1 MRPAM
6 TKNRD
11 LKTGQGKAYDV
22 GYGKPPKATQFKK
35 GQTGNSGGRPR
46 KKETKGIDVI
56 SVIEQPISVTIDGA
70 KRSMQPYEAGVRQLT
85 RRALQEK
92 KTRALIDLLK
102 LFEANGC
109 FEPPEKAQRGGVIFA
124 PKDISPAD

>member
-1 MRPAM
+1 M

-35 GQTGNSGGRPR
+35 GQSGNSGGRPR
-46 KKETKGIDVI
+46 KKETERIDVI
-56 SVIEQPISVTIDGA
+56 SVIEQPISVKIDGA
-70 KRSMQPYEAGVRQLT
+70 KRSMHPYDAGVRQLT
-85 RRALQEK
+85 RRALQER

-102 LFEANGC
+102 LFEAHGL
-109 FEPPEKAQRGGVIFA
+109 FEPPQKAQQGGVIFA
-124 PKDISPAD
+124 PKVISPAD

>member
-1 MRPAM
+1 M

-46 KKETKGIDVI
+46 KKETEGIDVI

-85 RRALQEK
+85 
-92 KTRALIDLLK
+92 
-102 LFEANGC
+102 
-109 FEPPEKAQRGGVIFA
+109 
-124 PKDISPAD
+124 S